1 MTTQKPGSQFEW
13 LSLYLD
19 NVAANQELGLD
30 RALDTAVNMFRYE
43 LHDDYQKLRA
53 EATAVLAANQVDQI
67 VELARARKIVGLEVE
82 QLRTYLQ
89 EMAGDDQRYDDSAE

>member
-1 MTTQKPGSQFEW
+1 MATKKPGSQFEW

-30 RALDTAVNMFRYE
+30 RALDTGVNMFRYE

-67 VELARARKIVGLEVE
+67 VELARTRKIVGLDVE
-82 QLRTYLQ
+82 LLRTYLQ
-89 EMAGDDQRYDDSAE
+89 EMAGDDQRYDESVE